1 MKLARASVLL
11 PLLAATWFLAPVA
24 RAEDDASRVL
34 VKMRQLDL
42 LNQMLPVLM
51 TKEQVQKLL
60 GPVEKARNA
69 EKAIQKTELEQ
80 LKKIEAKLDAAIK
93 DAKENQR
100 IPPTELQT
108 EVFKTLTGF
117 QKARAEMIIEQNEAV
132 LKAVEETL
140 DEGQIKAASN
150 ALSLPTKDGETLTS
164 RDKLRRWVRGVLMD
178 PLSYDLL
185 VELSRK
191 KSG

>member
-1 MKLARASVLL
+1 MNLARTFLL
-11 PLLAATWFLAPVA
+11 LSALTFGLLVTPAANAQDV
-24 RAEDDASRVL
+24 ASRVL
-34 VKMRQLDL
+34 MKMRQVDL

-69 EKAIQKTELEQ
+69 EKAIEKDELEQ
-80 LKKIEAKLDAAIK
+80 LKKIESKLDAAIK
-93 DAKENQR
+93 EAKEKQQV
-100 IPPTELQT
+100 PPGELQT
-108 EVFKTLTGF
+108 EIFKTLKGF
-117 QKARAEMIIEQNEAV
+117 QLKRAEMVIEQNEAV

-150 ALSLPTKDGETLTS
+150 ALSVPEKEGEKMAS
-164 RDKLRRWVRGVLMD
+164 RDKLRRWVRIVLMD

-191 KSG
+191 KES